1 MDNIKLLTIND
12 SNIGDCHTI
21 NENNVPNVGT
31 TTFKEFEILVQNSDF
46 HRCVILDNKVLGFL
60 ICFKDLYEILIDYCL
75 TTDIEYLTAEIN
87 LLPVKNEPSFMFHS
101 KYQFK
106 EINTKKYSEDYEVSL
121 QKRIL

>member
-60 ICFKDLYEILIDYCL
+60 ICFKDSCLLY
-75 TTDIEYLTAEIN
+75 TS
-87 LLPVKNEPSFMFHS
+87 PSPRD
-101 KYQFK
+101 K
-106 EINTKKYSEDYEVSL
+106 TVS
-121 QKRIL
+121 RMPSSA